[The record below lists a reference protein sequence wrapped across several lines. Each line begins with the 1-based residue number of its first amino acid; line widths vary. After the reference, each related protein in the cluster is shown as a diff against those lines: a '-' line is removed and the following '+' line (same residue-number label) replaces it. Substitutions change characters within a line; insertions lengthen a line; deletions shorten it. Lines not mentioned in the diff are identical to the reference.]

1 LYQLLTES
9 RGGGRV
15 KSPETGTMIRAK
27 DASDTDTN
35 VKAIMNAYRKNTL
48 VAVIAGKLQTVYGL
62 SDHVA
67 NIFL

>member
-1 LYQLLTES
+1 MYQLLTKF

-15 KSPETGTMIRAK
+15 KSLETGTMIRAK
-27 DASDTDTN
+27 DASDTDAN

-48 VAVIAGKLQTVYGL
+48 VAVIAGKFQIVQGL
-62 SDHVA
+62 PDHAA